1 LSGIIISSNAYSDN
15 TLRTIYN
22 ALNRYV
28 TLDLRD
34 CTGAYFANCAVAST
48 PGKEYVVA
56 VRLGQNVTSIAVNAF
71 VGCDSLVKAELPGVT
86 TIERGAFAKCVALE
100 EITLGST
107 PPTLEASA
115 LPKCPAF
122 TAIYVP
128 AGAAQAYEASTADE
142 GWTAVLKALVQETS
156 NE

>member
-1 LSGIIISSNAYSDN
+1 M
-15 TLRTIYN
+15 YN

-34 CTGAYFANCAVAST
+34 CTGVTFANCAAALVPNKA
-48 PGKEYVVA
+48 YVVA
-56 VRLGQNVTSIAVNAF
+56 VRLGQSVITIPINAC
-71 VGCDSLVKAELPGVT
+71 VGCNSLVKAELPGVI
-86 TIERGAFAKCVALE
+86 TIEHDAFTTCTALE

-107 PPTLEASA
+107 PPTLGNSA
-115 LPKCPAF
+115 FPEGPVFA
-122 TAIYVP
+122 AIYVP
-128 AGAAQAYEASTADE
+128 AGAAQAYQSSTADK